1 MESYTE
7 ILRDYLQE
15 RRNVSKRLYKFMN
28 TAYRAVRAGRT
39 TWDNIINIQG
49 GQVNEN

>member
-1 MESYTE
+1 MEEYTE
-7 ILRDYLQE
+7 ILKGYLRE
-15 RRNVSKRLYKFMN
+15 KRNVKKKIYKFMS